1 MDAGERL
8 RNQAVS
14 DTGFLFDPITGL
26 TFSVNATGRAILDLL
41 RQGRDADGVK
51 AALAE
56 RFETGEGDDLDRDAR
71 EFLLLLREEGLLP
84 RDGGEP

>member
-8 RNQAVS
+8 RNLAVS
-14 DTGFLFDPITGL
+14 DTGFLFDPVTGL

-41 RQGRDADGVK
+41 KQGRDAEGVK
-51 AALAE
+51 AGLAE
-56 RFETGEGDDLDRDAR
+56 RFETGEGDDLDRDVR
-71 EFLLLLREEGLLP
+71 EFLLLLREQGILP